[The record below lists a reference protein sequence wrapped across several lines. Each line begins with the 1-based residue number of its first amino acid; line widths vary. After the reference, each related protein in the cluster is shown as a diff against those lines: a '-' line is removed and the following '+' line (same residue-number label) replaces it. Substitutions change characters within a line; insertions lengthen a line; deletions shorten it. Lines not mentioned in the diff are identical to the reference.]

1 VCHVADSRSDIWA
14 TSSRALPSFILVRF
28 AIKVSHKTTRVENRL
43 TSVGINTDQI
53 VLSISDGRQPVIKL
67 SGTSY
72 QRQLI
77 DLNRSNPF
85 AGSYVEERLPESW

>member
-1 VCHVADSRSDIWA
+1 M
-14 TSSRALPSFILVRF
+14 
-28 AIKVSHKTTRVENRL
+28 
-43 TSVGINTDQI
+43 
-53 VLSISDGRQPVIKL
+53 LSISDGRQPVIKL

-85 AGSYVEERLPESW
+85 AGSYIEERLPESW